1 MRRPLRLAAGVL
13 AAMVALGACG
23 GEKANNAS
31 NNGNG
36 GGRLAIATG
45 NTTGVFYVL
54 GGGYAQVINN
64 NLQGYRAT
72 AEATGASVE
81 NVQRVV
87 SGQSD
92 IALCTA
98 DVAFDAVSGQYE
110 FTSKQPIKAL
120 ARIYSNHVQVIARND
135 SGINSLEDM
144 KGKKVSTGSPK
155 SGTELL
161 AVRLLQAA
169 GLNEDKDITRQKF
182 ALAETVDGM
191 KKGSTQA
198 MVWSGG
204 FPTAGVKD
212 LFSSMKGKVH
222 FIDLSSYLP
231 RLQTKFPNLYTADTI
246 SKSVYGTDA
255 DIPTLQAP
263 NLIIVRDTMSND
275 LAEKLTALL
284 FDHQADLIKVHKE
297 AANWNLKSAQE
308 TPGVPLHPGAMAYYN
323 AHKSG

>member
-1 MRRPLRLAAGVL
+1 MQRPLRLAAGVL
-13 AAMVALGACG
+13 AGMLALGACG
-23 GEKANNAS
+23 GERANNAS

-54 GGGYAQVINN
+54 GGGYAQVINK
-64 NLQGYRAT
+64 NLPGYRAT

-98 DVAFDAVSGQYE
+98 DVAFDAVSGNYE
-110 FTSKQPIKAL
+110 FSSKQPIKAL
-120 ARIYSNHVQVIARND
+120 ARIYSNHVQVVVRND
-135 SGINSLEDM
+135 SGINSIEDM

-161 AVRLLQAA
+161 ALRLLQAG
-169 GLNEDKDITRQKF
+169 GLDPDKDINRQKF
-182 ALAETVDGM
+182 ALTESVDGM

-198 MVWSGG
+198 IFWSGG
-204 FPTAGVKD
+204 IPTPGITDV
-212 LFSSMKGKVH
+212 FTTMKGKVH
-222 FIDLSSYLP
+222 ILDLSSYLP
-231 RLQTKFPNLYTADTI
+231 KLQAKFPNLYSTDSIPKSAYNTDSDTP
-246 SKSVYGTDA
+246 S
-255 DIPTLQAP
+255 LQAP

-297 AANWNLKSAQE
+297 AKNYNLKTAQE
-308 TPGVPLHPGAMAYYN
+308 TPGVPLHPGATTYYN